1 MNDKLMY
8 LKDKLHKNNN
18 KNTLR
23 NALQKET
30 IMTKDIKFVFED
42 IVEYRNLISCEDKN
56 MSGIRR
62 FTTSPVVSTMIR
74 HCNNKLVLENIDYT
88 RIGWL
93 EFATDMQLE
102 NYIIASGVAHSP
114 YDWCGPCENS
124 MGLDH
129 MFPEKKNLFY
139 YLNDVYLKDLKNNNA
154 YLLLDQTHEGYHEE
168 WLFDWF
174 HNSCAEY
181 NISPSR
187 IIYITGNM
195 TVQCQYTTWCND
207 KNIDVKMTAIPEAHF
222 EHCAFTTLVN
232 RVKIDNE
239 EPLPSFNDHI
249 EYKKKNASDIK
260 LYNLLQK
267 RPRAHRSWM
276 FKEIIENDLA
286 QFGIN
291 TMNFFEQ
298 HNTYYFGKMMEEGEY
313 RELVKLLPMLPSSD
327 ESYEVELQEFSD
339 MDSGKY
345 VTKFN
350 EDTIIKSWISII
362 SEASFGED
370 TCFISEKTFKVIAAG
385 HPFIILGNKH
395 SLKALH
401 EMGYKTFHP
410 FIDESYDELNT
421 WDRMNSIVKCVKDLT
436 QRSHEELLE
445 WYNSIESIIEHNIKN
460 LEKRST
466 AIPSNTSVV
475 LFRST

>member
-1 MNDKLMY
+1 M
-8 LKDKLHKNNN
+8 NNN
-18 KNTLR
+18 YSRNKIKAFLKKEPRMKNIT
-23 NALQKET
+23 
-30 IMTKDIKFVFED
+30 FVFED
-42 IVEYRNLISCEDKN
+42 IVEYRNLIDCVDTNS
-56 MSGIRR
+56 SGIKR
-62 FTTSPVVSTMIR
+62 FTTSPVVANMIR
-74 HCNNKLVLENIDYT
+74 YCDQGITLGEIDYS
-88 RIGWL
+88 RIKYL
-93 EFATDMQLE
+93 EFSHTMNLKD
-102 NYIIASGVAHSP
+102 YIIAMGVAHSP
-114 YDWCGPCENS
+114 IGWCGPCNDI
-124 MGLDH
+124 GVDYNY
-129 MFPEKKNLFY
+129 PEKKNLFY
-139 YLNDVYLKDLKNNNA
+139 YLNSVYLKDLKNSNA

-174 HNSCAEY
+174 HNSCSEY
-181 NISPSR
+181 SISPSR
-187 IIYITGNM
+187 IIYVTGNM
-195 TVQCQYTTWCND
+195 TVQDQYITWCND
-207 KNIDVKMTAIPEAHF
+207 RNVIVKMTVIPEAHF
-222 EHCAFTTLVN
+222 EHCAFITLVN

-249 EYKKKNASDIK
+249 EYKKKNARDIK

-276 FKEIIENDLA
+276 FKKIIENDLA

-298 HNTYYFGKMMEEGEY
+298 HNTYYFGKVMEEEEY
-313 RELVKLLPMLPSSD
+313 RELAKMLPMLPLSD

-350 EDTIIKSWISII
+350 EDTLIKSWVSII

-395 SLKALH
+395 SLKSLH

-421 WDRMNSIVKCVKDLT
+421 WERMDSIVKCVKDLT
-436 QRSHEELLE
+436 QKSQEELLV
-445 WYNSIESIIEHNIKN
+445 WYNSIESILEHNIKN

-466 AIPSNTSVV
+466 MIPSNASVV
-475 LFRST
+475 LFRNT